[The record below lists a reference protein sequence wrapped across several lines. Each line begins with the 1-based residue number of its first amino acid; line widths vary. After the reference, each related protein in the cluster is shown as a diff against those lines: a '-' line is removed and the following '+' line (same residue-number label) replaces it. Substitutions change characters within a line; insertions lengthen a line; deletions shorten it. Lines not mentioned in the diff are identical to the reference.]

1 MSDEAQP
8 LNLVMPGRSLSAG
21 HGWSWVRGG
30 WSFFTAAPLM
40 WIVFIVVLVILSLV
54 FHFFPIIGSLAW
66 QVFSPVISAG
76 LVVGCRSLETSGE
89 LEIEHLFAGFKSNFG
104 QLIVLG
110 LLYVLGGL
118 IILGVLF
125 GFVGTAIVMA
135 LVNNDADALVQAFAI
150 TTPLLVGGFIALI
163 LAALLLSA
171 YWFAPALVMMHGVSP
186 AKAMVASL
194 GATFRNVGPFLVYG
208 LVMGFFL
215 VVAMIPLGLGLA
227 VWAPVM
233 IASGYF
239 SYREVF
245 TEGA

>member
-8 LNLVMPGRSLSAG
+8 LGLVMPGRSLSAS

-40 WIVFIVVLVILSLV
+40 WIVFMVVLVIASVV

-76 LVVGCRSLETSGE
+76 LVVGCRSLETSGQLE
-89 LEIEHLFAGFKSNFG
+89 LEHLFAGFRMNFG
-104 QLIVLG
+104 KLIILG

-125 GFVGTAIVMA
+125 AFVGTSIVMA
-135 LVNNDADALVQAFAI
+135 VINGNSEALVQAFAI
-150 TTPLLVGGFIALI
+150 TAPLLIGSFVALV

-171 YWFAPALVMMHGVSP
+171 YWFAPALVAMHGVSP
-186 AKAMVASL
+186 AKAMMASL

-208 LVMGFFL
+208 LVMFFFL
-215 VVAMIPLGLGLA
+215 IIAMIPFGLGLL

-233 IASGYF
+233 IAAGYF

-245 TEGA
+245 TEGV